1 MAQISGTGM
10 GGSTTKKVDL
20 TAAAKKT
27 ATAAKPVVKTAA
39 STASKVKVT
48 PAPAKAKEP
57 VATAAKKVASAA
69 KPSIKSGS
77 GGSSPTKR
85 TVQTTTV
92 RPKTSDPV
100 GDGPSLGMLYDFMGT
115 PATNLRDVPVA
126 PASRLR
132 GTPTDAPGSQFPS
145 FAEYLDVVSPSFAR
159 RPEGGLNSDAY
170 YERAAEAGGKP
181 FEGVVD
187 WGGIASAVGLGG
199 QPAVAYKPEP
209 IDITVRGGNR
219 VPDPGLTWV
228 EAQRSVFNPGAN
240 PERLTADAPISAGP
254 APFIPDD
261 RMSSVEYNAYDQS
274 YTPTAVTAIDG
285 AAPVEVVGLPRRDPR
300 GYTAAPAGIDAA
312 VAPAPKEPTMWDGVV
327 DNTGKLLEHT
337 GLGGIVKE
345 LFPDM
350 WYGTGETMKGLD
362 DGNSGTRD
370 LNAERKRSN
379 ERARER
385 FRQQQAAN
393 PQPDGGGRFPDL
405 NHNGIDDRIEGYTGP
420 DTGQPPANPTVPVWD
435 LPPTRVASFPN
446 MPPYNPGR
454 DNEWSYFTNNHLAD
468 GGIVAAVPGYAGGGW
483 VASDYI
489 SDYIPGGGQFG
500 NVMAMNV
507 RLGQLVR
514 DRAAR
519 PGSADDSGISTA
531 IRMLRQMIRDT
542 GGTTK
547 YAEGGEVDSFDSN
560 DPRMALIG
568 QTEDVLEKIAGG
580 AKPDANDAEVLK
592 AFVAQFG
599 DAALKSLNDNVTGGM
614 TMKSGRM
621 IKGPGGP
628 KDDAVPAVIV
638 EEGSVVSPAKLS
650 NGEFVM
656 PVSAVEGAG
665 GPEALQE
672 LADRLSRKSAA

>member
-27 ATAAKPVVKTAA
+27 ATAAKPVAKTAA

-100 GDGPSLGMLYDFMGT
+100 GDGPSLGMLYDFMGA

-132 GTPTDAPGSQFPS
+132 GTPVDAPGSQFPS

-209 IDITVRGGNR
+209 IDITIRGGNR

-312 VAPAPKEPTMWDGVV
+312 VAPAPREPTMWDGVV

-420 DTGQPPANPTVPVWD
+420 DTGQPPANPAVPVWD

-454 DNEWSYFTNNHLAD
+454 DNEWSYFTNNHLAN
-468 GGIVAAVPGYAGGGW
+468 GGIVDAYADGGAVDG
-483 VASDYI
+483 
-489 SDYIPGGGQFG
+489 
-500 NVMAMNV
+500 
-507 RLGQLVR
+507 
-514 DRAAR
+514 
-519 PGSADDSGISTA
+519 
-531 IRMLRQMIRDT
+531 
-542 GGTTK
+542 
-547 YAEGGEVDSFDSN
+547 N

-580 AKPDANDAEVLK
+580 AKPDAKDAEVLK

-650 NGEFVM
+650 NGEFVFS
-656 PVSAVEGAG
+656 VEAVEGAG